1 MKEEKISSACSSIFN
16 STGTG
21 KRLLSVVLMV
31 VMVLMLLPAC
41 TQKESS
47 EERGAVA
54 PVDQTADLVIKN
66 AIVQT
71 MIDEGDVA
79 QAVAIKGDTIIYVGD
94 DAGVAIFEGADT
106 RVIDLGGGMLT
117 PGFMDG
123 HIHAPSN
130 WADRLYR
137 ISLEGIYTEQEY
149 LSKIK
154 DFVDANPD
162 LPAYIGAPFMLNAW
176 QQPDGSNPGPQ
187 KEGLDA
193 ISTDKPI
200 IIYDVSHHSI
210 WTNTKGLE
218 FGGIT
223 RDTPVPVGGAIAKDS
238 DGEPTGYLTDAA
250 ADLVT
255 NMIDL
260 TLSPEQE
267 QAAIKAFQEEAN
279 SYGIT
284 GITNIA
290 GALGEGQDDSS
301 IYAGLAA
308 TGDLTLRMRIANTIK
323 PGTSPDEAVEIV
335 HNTQKNDSDMVRGGT
350 IKMFYDGVTESG
362 TAVMTEPYLAAAGM
376 DDDWYGEPVWDE
388 ATFDNMVTKLDAEGI
403 QVHVHAIGDGAVRST
418 LDAYEAAQ
426 AVNGQRDA
434 RHTITHECA
443 ILVEDIDRLVELK
456 VVSALQFL
464 WMYADPLYELEAA
477 FIGTERAL
485 AMYPTK
491 AIIGEG
497 GVISGASDAPV
508 TPYNPLEEIEV
519 GVTRNSPYSGEEDT
533 DMYRAADQALMPY
546 QMLEAYTKNVA
557 FENFMEDMVGTVEVG
572 KKADLVALGQNILT
586 IDPKLI
592 SGVKVL
598 YTISDGRVVYTG

>member
-1 MKEEKISSACSSIFN
+1 MKEEKVSTVCPSIFN
-16 STGTG
+16 PLRTG
-21 KRLLSVVLMV
+21 KKLLSVVLMV

-41 TQKESS
+41 TQKESV
-47 EERGAVA
+47 EEGGAVVPA
-54 PVDQTADLVIKN
+54 GQTADLVIKN
-66 AIVQT
+66 ATVQT
-71 MIDEGDVA
+71 MVDENDVA

-94 DAGVAIFEGADT
+94 DAGVAVFEGTDT

-130 WADRLYR
+130 WVDRLFA
-137 ISLEGIYTEQEY
+137 ISLEGMYTEQEY

-162 LPAYIGAPFMLNAW
+162 LSAYNGGPFMLNAW

-187 KEGLDA
+187 KAELDA
-193 ISTDKPI
+193 ISADKPI

-218 FGGIT
+218 LGGIT

-255 NMIDL
+255 NVVDF

-284 GITNIA
+284 GITNIV
-290 GALGEGQDDSS
+290 GALGGEENDSS
-301 IYAGLAA
+301 TYAKLAT

-323 PGTSPDEAVEIV
+323 PGIDPDEVVEIV
-335 HNTQKNDSDMVRGGT
+335 RNTQRNDSDMVMGGT
-350 IKMFYDGVTESG
+350 IKIFYDGVTESG

-376 DDDWYGEPVWDE
+376 GDDWYGEPVWDE
-388 ATFDNMVTKLDAEGI
+388 TTFSSMVARLDAEGI

-443 ILVEDIDRLVELK
+443 ILVKDIDRLVELK

-491 AIIGEG
+491 AIIEKG
-497 GVISGASDAPV
+497 GIISGASDAPV

-519 GVTRNSPYSGEEDT
+519 GITRNSPYSGEEDT
-533 DMYRAADQALMPY
+533 DMYRAADQALTPY

-557 FENFMEDMVGTVEVG
+557 FENFMEDMVGTIEVG
-572 KKADLVALGQNILT
+572 KKADLVALSQDILT

-592 SGVKVL
+592 SDVKVL